1 MHLTLRAPLV
11 KLIWLSLGVAL
22 IFFLTLRPLVAL
34 SVPYFVQ
41 DFLTLSLSVLLE
53 ATPFVV
59 LGLVL
64 ATCVKYFV
72 SDRIFFALMPKKALW
87 RRMYISVLG
96 VFLPVCECGNV
107 PLARGLIVKGFK
119 PADAVTFLLS
129 APIINPITIT
139 TTAIAFAG
147 DSSIII
153 ARIVAGFVIANLI
166 GAYFAKKSSSIL
178 TRSFQNYCEHE
189 HTPRSDGR
197 LRHILS
203 DIQEESRRMM
213 VPLTIGSMI
222 AGLTQVLIPRD
233 VLTTL
238 GGHIALSVLAMIAL
252 AFIVSICAN
261 VDAFFALAYST
272 TFTPGALVAFLV
284 FGPMVDIKMLSLM
297 RTTFTKR
304 TLIEMTLLVGI
315 LSYIAGM
322 VVNYAF

>member
-1 MHLTLRAPLV
+1 MLRAPLV
-11 KLIWLSLGVAL
+11 KLICLSLGVAL
-22 IFFLTLRPLVAL
+22 IFFITLSPLAKL
-34 SVPYFVQ
+34 SVPYIVQ

-64 ATCVKYFV
+64 ATCVKYFI
-72 SDRIFFALMPKKALW
+72 SDRIFFSLMPKKPLW
-87 RRMYISVLG
+87 RRMYISTLG

-107 PLARGLIVKGFK
+107 PLARGLIIKGFK

-139 TTAIAFAG
+139 TTAIAFSG
-147 DSSIII
+147 DSTIVI
-153 ARIVAGFVIANLI
+153 ARVIAGFVIANII
-166 GAYFAKKSSSIL
+166 GAYFAKKKLSIL

-189 HTPRSDGR
+189 HAPRSKGR
-197 LRHILS
+197 LRHILG

-213 VPLTIGSMI
+213 VPLVFGSMI
-222 AGLTQVLIPRD
+222 AGLTQVLIPRE

-238 GGHIALSVLAMIAL
+238 GGHVALSVVAMILL

-284 FGPMVDIKMLSLM
+284 FGPMIDIKMLSLM

-304 TLIEMTLLVGI
+304 ALVEMTLLVGI
-315 LSYIAGM
+315 LSYITGM